1 MEKTWVYFPLVSKR
15 LPLIIAA
22 VVIVILIAAVLAF
35 VLFKK
40 SSKPEQET
48 TVTPNTEEQSSETTS
63 KGTIKSLIGLG
74 KSLTCDVTY
83 PTSDGQVN
91 GTVYVADDKR
101 MRGDFVITTKENK
114 QMDSH
119 MIQDAGLGYFWSS
132 QAPQGTKMKIEENV
146 PTPTPGTSQNV
157 DVNSEVQYKCSD
169 WSVDS
174 SKFTPPANI
183 QFMDMT
189 QSMQQMQN
197 QADKAKENTK
207 SVCDQITDPQAKA
220 ACLSASGTNQ

>member
-1 MEKTWVYFPLVSKR
+1 MSKR

-22 VVIVILIAAVLAF
+22 VVIVILVAAVLAF
-35 VLFKK
+35 TLSKK
-40 SSKPEQET
+40 SSKTEQET
-48 TVTPNTEEQSSETTS
+48 TVTPNTEEQSQETTS
-63 KGTIKSLIGLG
+63 KGSIKSLIGLG
-74 KSLTCDVTY
+74 KNVTCTVTY
-83 PTSDGQVN
+83 PVDNGTAK
-91 GTVYVADDKR
+91 GTVYVAGDKR
-101 MRGDFVITTKENK
+101 VRADFVTNIENK
-114 QMDSH
+114 QIDSY
-119 MIQDAGLGYFWSS
+119 MIQDGTWSYIWSS
-132 QAPQGTKMKIEENV
+132 TTPQGIKMKIEENM
-146 PTPTPGTSQNV
+146 PTPTPGASQNV
-157 DVNSEVQYKCSD
+157 DLNKEVEYKCSS

-189 QSMQQMQN
+189 QTTQQMQN